1 MNAMKF
7 NGRMK
12 LLCAIAVGV
21 GGYVVLFPADPNTVQ
36 PAKGASSVAAPRRAT
51 APATSH
57 RAFFQ
62 FTDRVAD
69 AAAAQSLF
77 ASHTWY
83 VAPPPPPPP
92 PQAAAV
98 PVIPTAPP
106 LPFSYMGSYR
116 PDGAQT
122 VFFLTQK
129 DRVYEVR
136 IGDVLD
142 DTYSVDAVSGGQLMF
157 TYKPLNVQQGL
168 AVEVSQ

>member
-1 MNAMKF
+1 MKI
-7 NGRMK
+7 NRRMK
-12 LLCAIAVGV
+12 LLCATVLAV
-21 GGYVVLFPADPNTVQ
+21 GGYIVLFPAEQNTVQ
-36 PAKGASSVAAPRRAT
+36 PVKSVASAPT
-51 APATSH
+51 AHHTALAAESH

-62 FTDRVAD
+62 FTDRVTD
-69 AAAAQSLF
+69 APAVQALF
-77 ASHTWY
+77 ASHSWY

-92 PQAAAV
+92 PPPAAAA

-122 VFFLTQK
+122 VFFLTQN
-129 DRVYEVR
+129 DRVYEAR

-142 DTYSVDAVSGGQLMF
+142 GTYSVDALTGGQLVF

-168 AVEVSQ
+168 AVEVSK

>member
-1 MNAMKF
+1 
-7 NGRMK
+7 MK
-12 LLCAIAVGV
+12 LLSAVAVAV
-21 GGYVVLFPADPNTVQ
+21 GGYIVLFPADENTVQ
-36 PAKGASSVAAPRRAT
+36 PAKGATSIAGPHRAT
-51 APATSH
+51 VPAASH
-57 RAFFQ
+57 RAFFR
-62 FTDRVAD
+62 FTDRVVD

-98 PVIPTAPP
+98 LVIPTAPP

>member
-1 MNAMKF
+1 MKI
-7 NGRMK
+7 NRRMK
-12 LLCAIAVGV
+12 LLCATVVAV
-21 GGYVVLFPADPNTVQ
+21 GGYIVLFPADPNTVQ
-36 PAKGASSVAAPRRAT
+36 PAKGVVNAPVAHRTAVAAE
-51 APATSH
+51 SH

-62 FTDRVAD
+62 FTERVSD
-69 AAAAQSLF
+69 APAVQALF
-77 ASHTWY
+77 ASHSWF

-92 PQAAAV
+92 PPAAVV

-122 VFFLTQK
+122 VFFLTQN
-129 DRVYEVR
+129 DRVYEVK

-142 DTYSVDAVSGGQLMF
+142 GTYSVDALTGGQLMF

-168 AVEVSQ
+168 AVEVSK

>member
-1 MNAMKF
+1 MCVSWCTCGENDAMRF

-12 LLCAIAVGV
+12 LLCAIALGV
-21 GGYVVLFPADPNTVQ
+21 GGYIVLFPADPNTVQ
-36 PAKGASSVAAPRRAT
+36 PTKGAPSVAASRRAT
-51 APATSH
+51 APAASH

-69 AAAAQSLF
+69 AAAAHSLF

-106 LPFSYMGSYR
+106 LPFSYM
-116 PDGAQT
+116 
-122 VFFLTQK
+122 
-129 DRVYEVR
+129 
-136 IGDVLD
+136 
-142 DTYSVDAVSGGQLMF
+142 
-157 TYKPLNVQQGL
+157 
-168 AVEVSQ
+168 